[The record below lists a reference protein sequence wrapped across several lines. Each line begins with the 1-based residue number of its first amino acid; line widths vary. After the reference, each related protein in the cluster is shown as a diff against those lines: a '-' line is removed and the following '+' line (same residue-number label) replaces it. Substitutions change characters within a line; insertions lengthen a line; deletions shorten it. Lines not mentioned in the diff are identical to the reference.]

1 MAASVKARVNLG
13 RVLNDA
19 GLYEDAL
26 KAADEAIAI
35 DPDDAPASNV
45 RWIVCALLFFAT
57 TINYIDR
64 QILAL
69 IKEFLDHELRW
80 TNEQFGLV
88 NSAYNLSHH
97 DSPHKQ
103 RPSQG

>member
-1 MAASVKARVNLG
+1 MSAPALDAAFEQTG
-13 RVLNDA
+13 PEGPTDP
-19 GLYEDAL
+19 
-26 KAADEAIAI
+26 ADL
-35 DPDDAPASNV
+35 APASNV

-88 NSAYNLSHH
+88 NSAFNLSHH
-97 DSPHKQ
+97 EGPMHQ
-103 RPSQG
+103 RPHRR